1 LNSGKEQEL
10 KKELGLFTGITIVIG
25 MVIGSGV
32 FFKPG
37 AVLANAGSAQMGLLA
52 WVLGGIITLT
62 AGLTV
67 AELSATIPKTGG
79 VYTYLDEIF
88 GRVWGFLY
96 GWIQTVVYAPAT
108 FAALAIIFA
117 GQVNYFMP
125 IGDLGQKFVALGA
138 LIFLTAL
145 NIVSVKYGGII
156 QQIATV
162 GKLIPIFIIII
173 FGFIKGTGAHYVGAV
188 TTQVSGITS
197 GGLGAAILATLWAYD
212 GWVGV
217 SNVAGEM
224 KNPTKDLPKSITIG
238 LLVVL
243 LVYTTINMA
252 FLNVLDQNQIVSL
265 WGQDKT
271 GPVNELTKV
280 LFGSLGSTIIAAGI
294 LISIFGALNGHILS
308 DTRVTF
314 AMAER
319 GQFPLSKIFATIHPT
334 FKTPLNAILIQSV
347 IAGIYCFMG
356 NFDQL
361 TDFAVF
367 SVWIFFTLAM
377 FGVFRLRQTQPNL
390 ERPYKV
396 PLYPLVPAIALLGGV
411 YILFSTLQSNPTNA
425 LAGIGLTLLGIP
437 VYWYVNKNNKEMNN
451 KENKQ

>member
-1 LNSGKEQEL
+1 MGLDKEQQL
-10 KKELGLFTGITIVIG
+10 SKELSLFTGITIVIG

-37 AVLANAGSAQMGLLA
+37 AVLANAGSAQMGLMA
-52 WVLGGIITLT
+52 WILGGIITLT
-62 AGLTV
+62 AGLTI
-67 AELSATIPKTGG
+67 AELGAAIPKTGG

-88 GRVWGFLY
+88 GKVWGFLY

-108 FAALAIIFA
+108 FAALAVIFA
-117 GQVNYFMP
+117 GQVNYFFPM
-125 IGDLGQKFVALGA
+125 GDMGQKLVALGA
-138 LIFLTAL
+138 LLFLTVL
-145 NIVSVKYGGII
+145 NIISVKYGGII
-156 QQIATV
+156 QQFATV
-162 GKLIPIFIIII
+162 GKLIPISAIIL
-173 FGFIKGTGAHYVGAV
+173 FGLVKGGGAHFVGPV
-188 TTQVSGITS
+188 TTTAATS

-217 SNVAGEM
+217 GNVAGEM
-224 KNPTKDLPKSITIG
+224 KNPTRDLPKSIFIG

-243 LVYTTINMA
+243 AVYTSINFA

-265 WGQDKT
+265 WSHDKT
-271 GPVNELTKV
+271 GPVNEVTKI
-280 LFGSLGSTIIAAGI
+280 LFGNLGSSIIAAGI
-294 LISIFGALNGHILS
+294 LVSIFGTLNGHILS

-319 GQFPLSKIFATIHPT
+319 GLFPASKTFAFVHPS
-334 FKTPLNAILIQSV
+334 FRTPQNSILIQSA
-347 IAGIYCFMG
+347 IAAVYCFLG

-377 FGVFRLRQTQPNL
+377 FGVFRLRQTHPNL

-396 PLYPLVPAIALLGGV
+396 PFYPIVPAIALIGGL
-411 YILFSTLQSNPTNA
+411 YILISTLQSNPMNA
-425 LAGIGLTLLGIP
+425 LAGIGLTLVGVP
-437 VYWYVNKNNKEMNN
+437 VYWYVSKNQTKSQE
-451 KENKQ
+451 

>member
-1 LNSGKEQEL
+1 MAQDKEREL
-10 KKELGLFTGITIVIG
+10 KKELGLFSGITIVIG

-37 AVLANAGSAQMGLLA
+37 AVLANAGSAQMGLAA
-52 WVLGGIITLT
+52 WIIGGIITLT

-67 AELSATIPKTGG
+67 AELGAAIPKTGG

-88 GRVWGFLY
+88 GKLWGFLY

-108 FAALAIIFA
+108 FAALAVIFA
-117 GQVNYFMP
+117 GQVNYFFPM
-125 IGDLGQKFVALGA
+125 GTMGQRIIALLVLA
-138 LIFLTAL
+138 FLTIL
-145 NIVSVKYGGII
+145 NIISVKYGGII
-156 QQIATV
+156 QQFATV
-162 GKLIPIFIIII
+162 GKLIPIAIIII
-173 FGFIKGTGAHYVGAV
+173 FGFVKGGGGHFAGAV
-188 TTQVSGITS
+188 TTTVAQS

-224 KNPTKDLPKSITIG
+224 KNPTRDLPKSITIG

-243 LVYTTINMA
+243 VVYTTINMA
-252 FLNVLDQNQIVSL
+252 FLNVLSPNQIVTL
-265 WGQDKT
+265 WSADKT
-271 GPVNELTKV
+271 GPVNEVTRT
-280 LFGSLGSTIIAAGI
+280 LFGPIGSSIIAAGI
-294 LISIFGALNGHILS
+294 LISIFGTLNGHILS

-319 GQFPLSKIFATIHPT
+319 GLFPASKTFAYVHPA
-334 FKTPLNAILIQSV
+334 FRTPQNSILLQSI
-347 IAGIYCFMG
+347 IAAIYCFMG

-377 FGVFRLRQTQPNL
+377 YGVFVLRRKAPDL

-396 PLYPLVPAIALLGGV
+396 PLYPIVPGIALIGGL
-411 YILFSTLQSNPTNA
+411 YILISTLQSNPTNA
-425 LAGIGLTLLGIP
+425 LMGIGLTLLGVP
-437 VYWYVNKNNKEMNN
+437 VYWYISKN
-451 KENKQ
+451 QGQIQD